1 MSAEKG
7 KSKVGFDNDK
17 YLQEQT
23 RFILERA
30 KHGGEK
36 LYIECGGKLL
46 HDFHASRVLPG
57 YDPDVK
63 MRVFSSL
70 VDKID
75 IIICIHAEAIEN
87 KKIRADFGT
96 TYDADV
102 FKMIEDFKAW
112 GLNPTRVVITR
123 FKGEK
128 SALLFKD
135 LLERRGIKVYL
146 HTPTKGY
153 PTNVDEIVSDAGY
166 GQNEYIETEKPIVIV
181 TAPGPGSG
189 KLGTCLSQIYHEFKR
204 GKKASYSKFETFPI
218 WNLPIDHPVNVAYE
232 AATADLGDVNLIDHF
247 YLAST
252 GKTAVNYNRD
262 LEAFPLLKRILEK
275 ITGDESIYKSP
286 TDMGVNRCGFGI
298 VNDALVREAAN
309 QEIIRRYLI
318 AREEYAKGRVSKQT
332 VDRSYDIMSR
342 MGLTPLMRPVVP
354 VCHARLASA
363 IAKGKGKDG
372 ITCVGAIELPDGE
385 IVTGTNSPLMHA
397 STAMLFN
404 ALKTM
409 AKIDDDVDL
418 IPEDIIR
425 SVRHMKKDIL
435 HEVGCSLNLDE
446 GLICLALS
454 AATSKDAKRVLE
466 TLPKVKG
473 LPAHLSH
480 IPSSGD
486 LKGLRVLGINVTS
499 EDVYPR
505 SELARYI
512 REEV

>member
-1 MSAEKG
+1 MK
-7 KSKVGFDNDK
+7 KIGFDNEK
-17 YLQEQT
+17 YLAEQT

-30 KHGGEK
+30 ENGGEK

-46 HDFHASRVLPG
+46 HDFHAARVLPG

-70 VDKID
+70 VNKID

-96 TYDADV
+96 TYDSDV
-102 FKMIEDFKAW
+102 FQMIEDFKAC
-112 GLNPTRVVITR
+112 GLNPNNVVITR

-128 SALLFKD
+128 SALNFKD

-146 HTPTKGY
+146 HSPTKGY
-153 PTNVDEIVSDAGY
+153 PTNVDEIVSDEGY
-166 GQNEYIETEKPIVIV
+166 GKNEYIETEKPIVIV

-204 GKKASYSKFETFPI
+204 GKKATYSKFETFPI

-247 YLAST
+247 YLASS

-262 LEAFPLLKRILEK
+262 LEAFPLLKRILER
-275 ITGDESIYKSP
+275 ITGKESIYASP

-298 VNDALVREAAN
+298 IDDAIVREAAN

-318 AREEYAKGRVSKQT
+318 AREEYAKGRTTKQT
-332 VDRSYDIMSR
+332 VDRNYDIMSR

-354 VCHARLASA
+354 VCHAALNRA

-372 ITCVGAIELPDGE
+372 ITCVGAIELENGD
-385 IVTGTNSPLMHA
+385 IITGTNSPLMHA
-397 STAMLFN
+397 STAMIFN
-404 ALKTM
+404 TLKTL
-409 AKIDDDVDL
+409 AGIADEIDL
-418 IPEDIIR
+418 IPETIIR
-425 SVRHMKKDIL
+425 SVRHMKKDVL
-435 HEVGCSLNLDE
+435 KEVGCSLNLDE

-454 AATSKDAKRVLE
+454 AASSKYAAEAMEKIPAL
-466 TLPKVKG
+466 KG

-486 LKGLRVLGINVTS
+486 LKGLRNLGINVTS
-499 EDVYPR
+499 EDRYPR

>member
-1 MSAEKG
+1 MK
-7 KSKVGFDNDK
+7 KGFDNEK
-17 YLQEQT
+17 YLKEQT
-23 RFILERA
+23 SYILERA
-30 KHGGEK
+30 NNVGDK

-63 MRVFSSL
+63 MRVLSSL

-75 IIICIHAEAIEN
+75 LIICIHAEAIEN

-96 TYDADV
+96 TYDSDV
-102 FKMIEDFKAW
+102 FQMIEDFKSW
-112 GLNPTRVVITR
+112 GLNCTRVVITR

-135 LLERRGIKVYL
+135 LLERRGVKVYL

-153 PTNVDEIVSDAGY
+153 PTNVDEIVSDEGY
-166 GQNEYIETEKPIVIV
+166 GKNEYIETEKPIVVV

-189 KLGTCLSQIYHEFKR
+189 KLGTCLSQIYHEYKR
-204 GKKASYSKFETFPI
+204 GKIAHYSKFETFPI

-232 AATADLGDVNLIDHF
+232 SATADLQDAILIDHY
-247 YLAST
+247 YLSYT
-252 GKTAVNYNRD
+252 GKLAVNYTRD
-262 LEAFPLLKRILEK
+262 LEAFPLLRRILQR
-275 ITGDESIYKSP
+275 ITGGNCMYSSP
-286 TDMGVNRCGFGI
+286 TDMGVNRCFFGI
-298 VNDALVREAAN
+298 VDDEVVREAAN

-318 AREEYAKGRVSKQT
+318 AREEYAKGRASKVT
-332 VDRSYDIMSR
+332 VNRTYDIMSK
-342 MGLTPLMRPVVP
+342 MGLSTDMRPVVP
-354 VCHARLASA
+354 ACHKKLEAA
-363 IAKGKGKDG
+363 ILKGKGKDG
-372 ITCVGAIELPDGE
+372 LTCVGAIELPGKR

-404 ALKTM
+404 ALKVL
-409 AKIDDDVDL
+409 ADIDDSIDL
-418 IPEDIIR
+418 IPENIIR

-435 HEVGCSLNLDE
+435 KEVGCSLNLDE

-454 AATSKDAKRVLE
+454 AATDKNARKAAEKIVEL
-466 TLPKVKG
+466 KG
-473 LPAHLSH
+473 LHAHLSH

-505 SELARYI
+505 SELAQYI

>member
-1 MSAEKG
+1 MDKI
-7 KSKVGFDNDK
+7 GFDNDK
-17 YLQEQT
+17 YLKEQT
-23 RFILERA
+23 SFILERA
-30 KHGGEK
+30 RHGGEK

-96 TYDADV
+96 TYDSDV
-102 FKMIEDFKAW
+102 FQMIEDFKAW

-128 SALLFKD
+128 SALMFKD

-153 PTNVDEIVSDAGY
+153 PTNVDEIVSDDGY
-166 GQNEYIETEKPIVIV
+166 GKNEYIETEKPIVIV

-189 KLGTCLSQIYHEFKR
+189 KLGTCLSQIYHEYKR
-204 GKKASYSKFETFPI
+204 GKKATYSKFETFPI

-247 YLAST
+247 YLAQT

-262 LEAFPLLKRILEK
+262 LEAFPLLKRILER
-275 ITGDESIYKSP
+275 ITGGESIYSSP

-298 VNDALVREAAN
+298 INDAVVREAAN

-318 AREEYAKGRVSKQT
+318 AREEYAKGRETKQT
-332 VDRSYDIMSR
+332 VDRSFDIMSR
-342 MGLTPLMRPVVP
+342 VGLTPLMRPVVP
-354 VCHARLASA
+354 VCHAKLDSA

-372 ITCVGAIELPDGE
+372 ITCVGAIELNNGE
-385 IVTGTNSPLMHA
+385 IITGTNSPLMHA
-397 STAMLFN
+397 STAMIFN
-404 ALKTM
+404 TLKTL
-409 AKIDDDVDL
+409 AGIDDKIDL
-418 IPEDIIR
+418 IPRTIIS
-425 SVRHMKKDIL
+425 SVRHMKKDVLKEI
-435 HEVGCSLNLDE
+435 GCSLNLDE

-454 AATSKDAKRVLE
+454 SATSKDAKKALE
-466 TLPKVKG
+466 QLPELKG

-486 LKGLRVLGINVTS
+486 LKGLRALGINVTS
-499 EDVYPR
+499 EDRYPR

-512 REEV
+512 RDEV

>member
-1 MSAEKG
+1 MK
-7 KSKVGFDNDK
+7 KIGFDNEK
-17 YLQEQT
+17 YLKEQT
-23 RFILERA
+23 SYILERA
-30 KHGGEK
+30 EQGGEK

-70 VDKID
+70 MNKID

-102 FKMIEDFKAW
+102 FQMIEDFRAR
-112 GLNPTRVVITR
+112 GLDPKNVVITR

-128 SALLFKD
+128 SALNFKD

-146 HTPTKGY
+146 HAPTKGY
-153 PTNVDEIVSDAGY
+153 PTNVDEIVSDEGY
-166 GQNEYIETEKPIVIV
+166 GKNEYIETEKPIVIV

-204 GKKASYSKFETFPI
+204 GKKATYSKFETFPI

-247 YLAST
+247 YLASS

-262 LEAFPLLKRILEK
+262 LEAFPLLKRILER
-275 ITGDESIYKSP
+275 ITGKESIYASP

-298 VNDALVREAAN
+298 IDDAITREAAN

-318 AREEYAKGRVSKQT
+318 AREEYAKGRTNKQT
-332 VDRSYDIMSR
+332 VDRNYDIMSR
-342 MGLTPLMRPVVP
+342 MGLNPLMRPVVP
-354 VCHARLASA
+354 VCHAALSRA

-372 ITCVGAIELPDGE
+372 ITCVGAIELENGE
-385 IVTGTNSPLMHA
+385 IITGTNSPLMHA
-397 STAMLFN
+397 STAMIFN
-404 ALKTM
+404 TLKTL
-409 AKIDDDVDL
+409 AGIDDSIDL
-418 IPEDIIR
+418 IPETIIR
-425 SVRHMKKDIL
+425 SVRHMKKDVL
-435 HEVGCSLNLDE
+435 NEVGCSLNLDE

-454 AATSKDAKRVLE
+454 AASSKNAKAAMEEIPRL
-466 TLPKVKG
+466 KG

-486 LKGLRVLGINVTS
+486 LKGLRNLGINVTS
-499 EDVYPR
+499 EDRYPR

>member
-1 MSAEKG
+1 MG
-7 KSKVGFDNDK
+7 NIGFDNDK
-17 YLQEQT
+17 YLKEQT
-23 RFILERA
+23 SFILERA

-96 TYDADV
+96 TYDSDV
-102 FKMIEDFKAW
+102 FEMIEDFKAY
-112 GLNPTRVVITR
+112 GLNPKRVVITR
-123 FKGEK
+123 FKGER

-146 HTPTKGY
+146 HKPTKGY
-153 PTNVDEIVSDAGY
+153 PTNVDEIVSDEGY

-189 KLGTCLSQIYHEFKR
+189 KLGTCLSQIYHEYKR
-204 GKKASYSKFETFPI
+204 GKKATYSKFETFPI

-232 AATADLGDVNLIDHF
+232 SATADLGDVNLIDYF
-247 YLAST
+247 YLEKT

-262 LEAFPLLKRILEK
+262 LEAFPLLKRILER
-275 ITGDESIYKSP
+275 ITGGESTYSSP

-298 VNDALVREAAN
+298 VDDAVVREAAN

-318 AREEYAKGRVSKQT
+318 AKVEYAKGRETKQT
-332 VDRSYDIMSR
+332 VERCFDIMSKV
-342 MGLTPLMRPVVP
+342 GLTPLMRPVVP
-354 VCHARLASA
+354 VCEAKLRSA
-363 IAKGKGKDG
+363 ISKGKGKDG
-372 ITCVGAIELPDGE
+372 ITCVGAIETQNGE
-385 IVTGTNSPLMHA
+385 IITGTNSPLMHA
-397 STAMLFN
+397 STAMIFN
-404 ALKTM
+404 VLKTL
-409 AKIDDDVDL
+409 AGIDDSIDL
-418 IPEDIIR
+418 IPREII
-425 SVRHMKKDIL
+425 SAIRHMKKDIL
-435 HEVGCSLNLDE
+435 NEVGCSLNLDE
-446 GLICLALS
+446 GLICLALAS
-454 AATSKDAKRVLE
+454 SLSKDAKKALGKLKE
-466 TLPKVKG
+466 LKG
-473 LPAHLSH
+473 LHAHLSH
-480 IPSSGD
+480 IPSTGD
-486 LKGLRVLGINVTS
+486 LKGLRTLGINVTS
-499 EDVYPR
+499 EDIYPR

-512 REEV
+512 REDVQ